1 MNRCYLVALLV
12 TLLVLPLVTVEACGP
27 DFYPDVFVLK
37 LRPDHP
43 KEFAAGKLGVLLPTY
58 PRADLTVAFRYLNG
72 GSLSVAEREG
82 YQPSYSLSDPMI
94 DQHWNEES
102 RGPSRIENAAHSWQ
116 VLRDRYAA
124 SEPEV
129 SQERTVE
136 LARANGSTYTT
147 EFDNCSDDAFRSALA
162 TLQARAHAW
171 GEKSAD
177 LADWLKG
184 QDAVFANCASEK
196 PVLPQVA
203 PANAPPLL
211 KADRAYQLAAAHFY
225 GLQFGDARASFEA
238 IGRDSA
244 SPWQGMA
251 RYLVARCLVRQA
263 FYSREGKDAELMA
276 TFDPALMKEAVRVLA
291 TLLRDKPAGISRR
304 AIQSELDLALLR
316 ADPIARLGALSA
328 NLAGPQTD
336 PSYAQHLT
344 DLTWYLDNKLDSLP
358 VRQDANLDAF
368 ESVDQMEKGIHPT
381 AEQRTEL
388 FRKTYRDLTAL
399 RSASTLVDWLITYQS
414 PVEEAKEHAFEEWKN
429 TGQLFWLVAS
439 ISKATARDAE
449 AGDLVKAAEQAAPDS
464 VAWETLTYHRARLL
478 IGMGRVQEARAL
490 LADRM
495 PRIEAGKRDSS
506 ASLFQALSMRSAAS
520 LQEALLYA
528 PRKVINRTSEE
539 QSSLDECLYVIKNPK
554 RRYDCKKDTAYAELD
569 ADAASFFNLE
579 APLKALAESAQSDV
593 LPENLRS
600 SIAMMGW
607 VRSVLLADD
616 GNAAKF
622 FPSLPESLQQQAG
635 TGTGFGPLMAL
646 LRNPGLRPYLDP
658 GVQRSYSFDFVESYS
673 DNWWCKDWG
682 ESWWEGDWYQRGTGN
697 DALLP
702 AQDVASFLSEDER
715 TEGERQAAELRQ
727 LGDAEMVLGSRVLT
741 YAQNHPNDPD
751 LPESL
756 FLVLRLLRYGCNH
769 ANWSEPED
777 HKQHQR
783 EVDEIGKSASRI
795 LRQRFPGSPWT
806 RKASPIAY

>member
-1 MNRCYLVALLV
+1 MNRRFLVALLV
-12 TLLVLPLVTVEACGP
+12 TLVVLPLVTVEACGP

-72 GSLSVAEREG
+72 GSLSFAEREG
-82 YQPSYSLSDPMI
+82 YQPSYSLSDPML

-102 RGPSRIENAAHSWQ
+102 RGYSRSEDAAEAWQ
-116 VLRDRYAA
+116 VVRTRYAA
-124 SEPEV
+124 SQPKV
-129 SQERTVE
+129 PQDRTVE
-136 LARANGSTYTT
+136 LVQADGNTYRTGF
-147 EFDNCSDDAFRSALA
+147 ENCPDDAFRSAVA

-171 GEKSAD
+171 GEKSAN
-177 LADWLKG
+177 LADWLKA
-184 QDAVFANCASEK
+184 QDAVFANCTSEK
-196 PVLPQVA
+196 PVFPQAA

-211 KADRAYQLAAAHFY
+211 KADRAYQVAAAQFY
-225 GLQFGDARASFEA
+225 GLEYGKARTSFEA
-238 IGRDSA
+238 IGQDSA

-263 FYSREGKDAELMA
+263 FYSREGKDIDQMA
-276 TFDPALMKEAVRVLA
+276 AFDPALMKEAARVLA
-291 TLLRDKPAGISRR
+291 TLLKNKPDGISRG
-304 AIQSELDLALLR
+304 AIQSELDLAVLR
-316 ADPIARLGALSA
+316 ADPIARLRALSA
-328 NLAGPQTD
+328 NLEGPKTD

-358 VRQDANLDAF
+358 VRQDANLDAL
-368 ESVDQMEKGIHPT
+368 ESEEKQEKGIVPT
-381 AEQRTEL
+381 AEQRAEL
-388 FRKTYRDLTAL
+388 FGRTYLDLTGL
-399 RSASTLVDWLITYQS
+399 RSASTLVDWLITFQS
-414 PVEEAKEHAFEEWKN
+414 PAEQAKEHAVEEWKN
-429 TGQLFWLVAS
+429 TGQLFWLVAA
-439 ISKATARDAE
+439 ISKATVRDAE
-449 AGDLVKAAEQAAPDS
+449 ADDLVKAAEQAAPDS
-464 VAWETLTYHRARLL
+464 VVWETLTYHRARLL

-490 LADRM
+490 LADAI

-506 ASLFQALSMRSAAS
+506 ASLFQVLRMRSAAS
-520 LQEALLYA
+520 LHEALLYA

-539 QSSLDECLYVIKNPK
+539 QASLDECLDVMKNP
-554 RRYDCKKDTAYAELD
+554 RRKYDCKKDTAYAEFD
-569 ADAASFFNLE
+569 ADAASFFNFE
-579 APLKALAESAQSDV
+579 APLKTLAESAHSYV

-616 GNAAKF
+616 GNAATF
-622 FPSLPESLQQQAG
+622 FPLLPENLQQQAG

-658 GVQRSYSFDFVESYS
+658 GVQRSYSFDFVESYA

-682 ESWWEGDWYQRGTGN
+682 ESWWGRDRYQRGTGN
-697 DALLP
+697 EALLP
-702 AQDVASFLSEDER
+702 AQTVASFLTEDER
-715 TEGERQAAELRQ
+715 TEGERQAADLGQ
-727 LGDAEMVLGSRVLT
+727 MGDAEIVLGSRVLT
-741 YAQNHPNDPD
+741 YANNHPNDPD

-756 FLVLRLLRYGCNH
+756 FLVLRLMRYGCNH
-769 ANWSEPED
+769 ASWSDSVD

-783 EVDEIGKSASRI
+783 EIGKSASRI

-806 RKASPIAY
+806 KKAAPIAY